1 MYQSFLAS
9 ISPAKLIAFFL
20 LCALPILFAPFQSD
34 DFFHLLLLSEMMP
47 LPMQEDASLWGLFS
61 LVQQGSDYQQA
72 MMRHGVLPWYTGSD
86 FHFTFWRPLA
96 EISHWLDFQLFPFN
110 AVWAHSHNLLWF
122 IALAL
127 LLYRLCQQLALPKAT
142 ALLAFAVFLL
152 QSHHAPTI
160 EWIANRNALMAAFFA
175 LLSFSCYL
183 HFHDTQRK
191 SFLACSLL
199 CWVLAIAS
207 GEAALALAGYYFA
220 YTLLLDKTTIRQKV
234 LRLMPYVLLTLTW
247 LLWYKNAGFGTGGS
261 AIAYIDPFSQPMA
274 FALSVLQKIPVYLF
288 TAFSFVP
295 AEVYSIAD
303 LLSAKLGLIYL
314 GIMLLALLLL
324 FGMVYPIIK
333 EHTKA
338 QFFLLG
344 GMVSIIPFCSL
355 PAQDRLLLIPSL
367 GFCVVIAIVIQQTFS
382 RDWHHLS
389 GARALLLKVA
399 AIALIVQHLIL
410 APVLFAFT
418 ANVIRQDAEST
429 KHLALSLP
437 NTAANADQLI
447 IFDSSVINSAVLKP
461 IRIFA
466 DKPIPNEVVL
476 LAAGNK
482 PIIERIS
489 ENHFTITKSQ
499 GFVSRFEQ
507 TFRNLSS
514 QPFHQGDVIR
524 IGQTELIIQTLNE
537 QGQPVTIDVKLLAPF
552 DSYQFVTESDGEFKT
567 LSLPEV
573 GQ

>member
-1 MYQSFLAS
+1 M
-9 ISPAKLIAFFL
+9 
-20 LCALPILFAPFQSD
+20 
-34 DFFHLLLLSEMMP
+34 
-47 LPMQEDASLWGLFS
+47 
-61 LVQQGSDYQQA
+61 
-72 MMRHGVLPWYTGSD
+72 
-86 FHFTFWRPLA
+86 
-96 EISHWLDFQLFPFN
+96 
-110 AVWAHSHNLLWF
+110 
-122 IALAL
+122 
-127 LLYRLCQQLALPKAT
+127 
-142 ALLAFAVFLL
+142 
-152 QSHHAPTI
+152 
-160 EWIANRNALMAAFFA
+160 
-175 LLSFSCYL
+175 
-183 HFHDTQRK
+183 
-191 SFLACSLL
+191 
-199 CWVLAIAS
+199 
-207 GEAALALAGYYFA
+207 
-220 YTLLLDKTTIRQKV
+220 
-234 LRLMPYVLLTLTW
+234 
-247 LLWYKNAGFGTGGS
+247 
-261 AIAYIDPFSQPMA
+261 
-274 FALSVLQKIPVYLF
+274 
-288 TAFSFVP
+288 
-295 AEVYSIAD
+295 YSIAD

-344 GMVSIIPFCSL
+344 GMVSIIAFCSL
-355 PAQDRLLLIPSL
+355 PAQDRLLLIPSG

-461 IRIFA
+461 IRFFA
-466 DKPIPNEVVL
+466 DNHIPNEVVL

-489 ENHFTITKSQ
+489 ENHFTITNSQ